1 MEQLENRLTTAPISL
16 LIREIA
22 VPASIGFFFNTMFN
36 VVDTFYGGLVSTEA
50 LAALSL
56 SFPIFFIIIALG
68 TGISTGTSALVAN
81 SLGAK
86 RNDEAGLIAAQS
98 ISFTILFSAILTL
111 LGFLVSP
118 KLFVLLGAEGQYL
131 NSSIDYMNMIF
142 IGTVFFMLVYIANA
156 SLNAMGNT
164 KLFRN
169 FLIAGFFLNLILN
182 PIFMFGW
189 LGLPA
194 LGLKG
199 LALATI
205 VIEALGVLYLGS
217 HLIQTPLLKGRHF
230 RDFVPRLGII
240 KMISAQALPASL
252 NMFTVGL
259 GIFIITY
266 FISPFG
272 KAAVAA
278 YGIAT
283 RVEQIFLLPT
293 IGLTIAA
300 LTLVG
305 QNNGAGNI
313 ARVKESLKLTLK
325 YGAYLMTLGAV
336 LIFVFARQFMDIFT
350 NDAEVIGA
358 GIKYLRIVSVLTWAY
373 AILFTNVS
381 AMQGMKKP
389 MFALWVGLSRQIVA
403 PLIVFTMAA
412 KLYGITGIWWGIVL
426 INWSAAVIS
435 IVYVRNY
442 FNKIIKA
449 N

>member
-1 MEQLENRLTTAPISL
+1 M
-16 LIREIA
+16 
-22 VPASIGFFFNTMFN
+22 
-36 VVDTFYGGLVSTEA
+36 
-50 LAALSL
+50 
-56 SFPIFFIIIALG
+56 
-68 TGISTGTSALVAN
+68 
-81 SLGAK
+81 K
-86 RNDEAGLIAAQS
+86 R
-98 ISFTILFSAILTL
+98 
-111 LGFLVSP
+111 
-118 KLFVLLGAEGQYL
+118 
-131 NSSIDYMNMIF
+131 
-142 IGTVFFMLVYIANA
+142 TVF
-156 SLNAMGNT
+156 
-164 KLFRN
+164 
-169 FLIAGFFLNLILN
+169 
-182 PIFMFGW
+182 
-189 LGLPA
+189 
-194 LGLKG
+194 
-199 LALATI
+199 
-205 VIEALGVLYLGS
+205 
-217 HLIQTPLLKGRHF
+217 LL
-230 RDFVPRLGII
+230 
-240 KMISAQALPASL
+240 
-252 NMFTVGL
+252 
-259 GIFIITY
+259 
-266 FISPFG
+266 
-272 KAAVAA
+272 
-278 YGIAT
+278 
-283 RVEQIFLLPT
+283 